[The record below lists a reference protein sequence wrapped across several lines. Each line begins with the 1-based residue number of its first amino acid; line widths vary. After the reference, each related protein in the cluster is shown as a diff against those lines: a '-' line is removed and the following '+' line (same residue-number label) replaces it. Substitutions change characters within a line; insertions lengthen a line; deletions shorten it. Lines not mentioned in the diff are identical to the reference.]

1 MYICTMSN
9 TTNINEL
16 GEFGLIQKLTSKFER
31 FNSSTMVGIG
41 DDAAV
46 VNQEEGVMLVS
57 TDMLT
62 EGVHFDMMY
71 APLKHLGYKAI
82 TVNLSDIVAMNGQPK
97 QVLVSIAVSSRFTV
111 EALEELYEGIRAACN
126 NYKVDLIGGDTTTSL
141 SGLTISVTVL
151 GVAPAAKVV
160 RRNGAQ
166 KGDLLVVTG
175 DLGGAYMGLQV
186 LEREKLVFREAP
198 GAQPELDGYDYI
210 LERQLKPEP
219 RVDIVNQFEE
229 MNLLPT
235 AMIDISDGLA
245 SEILHICSESQ
256 VGVKLYEDKIP
267 IDQQTYYTARDF
279 NLDPTLCALSGGED
293 YELLFTLPQAS
304 YDAIKDLPNFT
315 VIGYMTD
322 KSEGYELITKDGKQ
336 VPLQAQGWDSFTSK

>member
-1 MYICTMSN
+1 MSD

-126 NYKVDLIGGDTTTSL
+126 NYKV
-141 SGLTISVTVL
+141 
-151 GVAPAAKVV
+151 
-160 RRNGAQ
+160 
-166 KGDLLVVTG
+166 
-175 DLGGAYMGLQV
+175 
-186 LEREKLVFREAP
+186 
-198 GAQPELDGYDYI
+198 
-210 LERQLKPEP
+210 
-219 RVDIVNQFEE
+219 
-229 MNLLPT
+229 
-235 AMIDISDGLA
+235 
-245 SEILHICSESQ
+245 
-256 VGVKLYEDKIP
+256 
-267 IDQQTYYTARDF
+267 
-279 NLDPTLCALSGGED
+279 
-293 YELLFTLPQAS
+293 
-304 YDAIKDLPNFT
+304 
-315 VIGYMTD
+315 
-322 KSEGYELITKDGKQ
+322 
-336 VPLQAQGWDSFTSK
+336 